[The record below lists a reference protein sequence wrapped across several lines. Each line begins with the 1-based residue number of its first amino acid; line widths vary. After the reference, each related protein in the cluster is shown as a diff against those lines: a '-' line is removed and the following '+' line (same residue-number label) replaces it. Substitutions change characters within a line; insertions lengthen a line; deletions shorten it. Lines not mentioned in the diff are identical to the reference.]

1 VSGQY
6 TDDYFLRRESS
17 PLFTFELEALAADL
31 ESMRVLEIG
40 CGSGRLG
47 DRLRQSGVA
56 SYVGTDVVAQ
66 PGGSPDLICD
76 ASKIPVGD
84 SSFDVI
90 VSQHV
95 VEHLADPRTF
105 FAEALRVLVTG
116 GRLRFT
122 TPNARYRTTAIF
134 DDPTHVSVLD
144 TRAWRAMLSMSGFSQ
159 IAVRTFFPYL
169 GHPRLLYQSVSISR
183 RVKTVGRL
191 GAVIFAEGRT
201 PSSASRESR

>member
-1 VSGQY
+1 MSAQY

-17 PLFTFELEALAADL
+17 PLFSFELEALSAEI

-47 DRLRQSGVA
+47 DRLRQNGVA
-56 SYVGTDVVAQ
+56 SYVGSDVVAQ

-76 ASKIPVGD
+76 ASSIPVGD
-84 SSFDVI
+84 SSFDVV

-95 VEHLADPRTF
+95 VEHLVDPRQF
-105 FAEALRVLVTG
+105 FAEAVRVLVGG

-122 TPNARYRTTAIF
+122 TPNARYPTTAIF
-134 DDPTHVSVLD
+134 DDPTHVSLLD
-144 TRAWRAMLSMSGFSQ
+144 ARAWRAMLATSGFMQ
-159 IAVRTFFPYL
+159 ITIRTFFPYL
-169 GHPRLLYQSVSISR
+169 GHPRLLYQSVSVSR

-191 GAVIFAEGRT
+191 GAVIFAEARA
-201 PSSASRESR
+201 PSPASSESR